1 MNAHQV
7 ITGALNNGEN
17 VYALGNIEGLTFTAC
32 AVGSDVVILDSDF
45 NRVQIIPES
54 KNHLLVSSLSC
65 CQETGKIAVTYGNL
79 VKILEATNSGADKST
94 LKSSIFQFTW
104 VETYSFTHKEP
115 ISSVQWSMEGLRLL
129 FVIGNKLVLHQHRSV
144 SSTSRSST
152 STPVTFCISD
162 DDLQERH
169 TWEIIWTTSLPY
181 KPKYI
186 RYSPDGYYLALSGD
200 RDCFIKIFYQNG
212 TEHTEPEFIAITLNH
227 PAPVCGFEWRKT
239 GRYMPRK
246 CISPILMS
254 WCEDRTSRIW
264 KETPAPETSIIDLTG
279 EGGGDPLWDRQK
291 QKKFLGKYI
300 RVKKTKTKILNKL
313 RKMMPE
319 KHQETDSNPIGIR
332 AQIGKSPSLLDIP
345 TSKDNTDH
353 QETSFYL
360 AATIN
365 AETDCLLVPSFND
378 HNNQKPFSVHWLNN
392 KELVFSVGA
401 EKLLAEAVLLDLD
414 AVTHSNDEPEDSSPT
429 ESEKKRDFEHENVRS
444 EHSDATRTGG
454 SVSSDAPSSKDILDV
469 KLEILLRQWTKSN
482 DVLFSIHPVDGSLLT
497 WTVEWLDDHFRQPV
511 ISYSSRLPGA
521 LPSSDSMSLHSKLN
535 TFNPHEPIYLDAL
548 RNDMENKDTSVL
560 FHDKLLERRV
570 SNTIHV
576 LTSHDNG
583 TLNLWHMSVD
593 DQSSFSHVVSMTH
606 ISRMCG
612 HRFQMQQI
620 IAHPVLPLLLTT
632 SKFKSTKLKVD
643 STMDVLS
650 EVILWKITPVGPL
663 CKNGGVKEL
672 ARVASPSING
682 FSTVGWV
689 PAILPSCTLGTV
701 CNSPS
706 SCFISCDGN
715 QMIIYQAVLDAR
727 GLLSEL
733 SNAQT
738 AFNSRTPVDNYSDK
752 ILRTPSPRSDRAPS
766 FLKQFNVVSTQST
779 AKPGCVLEVGKIEDV
794 NLNDLNLMFLHVFQS
809 RIVMADDDDS
819 SESNPM
825 SSVIDRSRSPT
836 FRDKFFIVIVD
847 QKENEDVI
855 MMFSLTISS
864 QPPQSIPTFDTEALP
879 GEKGFLRPSS
889 PLAPS
894 MAKLNFEAELVCR
907 QVMPLPEGTRITNM
921 APAAGHLSSSSLYP
935 ACETPYVLVSSDN
948 DDSVRFWRCAK
959 ATDPVSPNKFEW
971 REWNMIS
978 DNHPSELGV
987 EGSIVKVNAA
997 HSGRIACAYQKPNTT
1012 TDNNIIIE
1020 VAVFE
1025 CESSGGVEWFREDSF
1040 RIQQN
1045 HFFEFS
1051 KPHFTGS
1058 QSKRH
1063 SGDQEHLH
1071 LLQQRINAGKPTKP
1085 SYELIRAMENASS
1098 SVTDIAQ
1105 MKLENMVRLDWV
1117 STEDGTHMLTV
1128 GMGTKVYIY
1137 AQIGQDPAQQ
1147 NVTLMRESETSMRR
1161 PSIRKASSLLPN
1173 IQPDSRFTSWVCCRV
1188 LNLDTADGLPPIPT
1202 ALSWVRDGIL
1212 IVGMQ
1217 SEMRVYNQWNFK
1229 TVQEKT
1235 KSSNPAANPN
1245 IVSLT
1250 VSTSHSMLDQ
1260 LTRKKEALVSSRS
1273 RVFLEFV
1280 STMNKAHP
1288 KENESQMVLNILKSE
1303 GVFETARMCSPILP
1317 QYHPKQLIVLLN
1329 AGKKRRVKAILNHVL
1344 SSLKQKKGAAH
1355 NPLSRAASIK
1365 RMSTV
1370 DREDSTNAT
1379 PADARIDDDSMDYDE
1394 IDDIPLLPLYALMKV
1409 DFDSDVVVEKSEEL
1423 MAKNTDEYDDLF
1435 DDGLDKDGDIDAILR
1450 DNESMYSGR
1459 SRHMSGGSD
1468 MGRNEN
1474 QVSAIFT
1481 AKDYRKLTELLTHT
1495 HLPGLSSVDQM
1506 HLLAIADTLSHFAS
1520 DAKDKVEQANAAMKP
1535 VVQSVLGDNTAG
1547 GYATAAAGVETVD
1560 ECGLRYLM
1568 AMKQHEY
1575 LMVCLPMKQRME
1587 LKKSG
1592 LSASN
1597 IIWAQ
1602 HSETETELL
1611 NAVPGMHRTNPS
1623 WEELKGLGV
1632 AWWLKNTASLKI
1644 CIEKIAKAAFQQN
1657 QDPMDASLFYLALR
1671 KKNVLTHLFKTIRN
1685 TTMADFFMN
1694 DFTKEHW
1701 QKVAAKNAFV
1711 LMSKQRFQ
1719 HAAAF
1724 FLLSGSLKDAVQTLC
1739 SKCNDVQLALVVVRM
1754 YESDPEAQQAMIN
1767 EVLCRE
1773 VLGITYEEFETQR
1786 GCCDD
1791 DAPVSAHA
1799 SKEPFERSMA
1809 FWILKDYTRA
1819 AHTLVQEAQ
1828 SDRLLSSLS
1837 DIFNFYSY
1845 LRKHPLVV
1853 RQRLNNV
1860 GAQVGT
1866 TEKLLALGRQL
1877 ESILTPPERRLFF
1890 RTSAEHMARGC
1901 PMLSLD
1907 VLNTL
1912 PKRISIVQ
1920 DYDEALKLLFGDNQ
1934 NQAAPPPP
1942 PQMSIDVD
1950 WSKPTT
1956 SDEPDE
1962 LKLDWSDEEK
1972 DDEEI
1977 EEVTNE
1983 NTVDAPVI
1991 QNGAG
1996 IENAATLQSQLVGA
2010 TDIFAQHMKFVASLR
2025 ILTEELSTL
2034 ASGFD
2039 VDGGQLRNQLLNW
2052 LEREVE
2058 VLQTTCDYNVERKSD
2073 EANEDN
2079 HDSDYWSSTGPNYDQ
2094 PSDLSKL
2101 SRASP
2106 SLTPKRITWLKANQK
2121 LLRSFTSFCTLHSA
2135 HNHRLA
2141 SVLMELLL
2149 LLLNVQRDGDD
2160 DIVSKQLM
2168 ATGVNTFPLLDAAVS
2183 TPKMFVSSP
2192 LAYIE
2197 NQGSDLL
2204 AAISELSDVPNMAGD
2219 LQKCYMLYNLC
2230 QGFSC
2235 CIYLSL
2241 TDIDQ
2246 IYSSMLNLAP
2256 KPAPI
2261 GGSENHVVTP
2271 PVKWPGVEAL
2281 VALLGREKEDDAPQL
2296 RLLIIESFLAIS
2308 MSLFCFALSAYDS
2321 RWLFRL
2327 SAHEIDPSKFG
2338 LIFGG
2343 GGESKK
2349 ASHPPARP
2357 PRPAAPVVQKEST
2370 SENNGDNLRSR
2381 LNLRILGNEKLST
2394 ASKDSLPSEAL
2405 HSKWVPPQKN
2415 IVQLFAEKPSVMMH
2429 EDDDD
2434 AYESDEEDK
2443 GNSYSDD
2450 EEDEDTLSCENAA
2463 PASFAWQLLRLAL
2476 IQQQLHR
2483 VKQFLILVGFDPRD
2497 IPTVAPRID
2506 SILQQLNSWISLQHQ
2521 TLKNFP
2527 GGIPNDVLPDMTID
2541 MSDQHLAA
2549 SMKKY
2554 AVLVKKNNTPFES
2567 EDRKIQSIQRLWT
2580 FLVREDHLQEIFIK
2594 YIFSQHSMME
2604 SAPEPIDMIV
2614 GIDNNPHLPEAFK
2627 IVQKDSEPIVAFGC
2641 NQESPGLIVVSN
2653 GRELQEMDMSNV
2665 FKDQYD
2671 QTSWMWNR
2679 ADLDMKNIHSKRDA
2693 LRDNDDYQIFTD
2705 TNSQNV
2711 KHTNVLTPWIIDR
2724 SRRGLN
2730 KMIKRHIPGVRRIDS
2745 HPHAPFYVTGSSDG
2759 SIKVWKWG
2767 AKDTVYTARVAG
2779 QHAKV
2784 SKIAFSCN
2792 GNKFAAVDGDGM
2804 LCLWQ
2809 ASQATEQ
2816 KKPFFSQRCHNK
2828 SATDVRFLGHS
2839 ASVLLTA
2846 GSSSLDYNLGL
2857 WDTLLPTNRAL
2868 VHSWV
2873 AHPEG
2878 ATCALYVPNQQTIFS
2893 GGRHGEIC
2901 LWDIRQR
2908 QLRHTIKAFDQM
2920 HVVKTLATDSA
2931 QDLIVSGSSEG
2942 DIKIWSADAI
2952 PQLMYSL
2959 PGEHTAKG
2967 GFSFRQVGQSTV
2979 QGVQQLFIDQNMRL
2993 FSCGADASLKFRTL
3007 PSIFNMTSLL

>member
-17 VYALGNIEGLTFTAC
+17 VYAIGNIEGLTFTAC

-54 KNHLLVSSLSC
+54 KNHLIVSSLSC

-79 VKILEATNSGADKST
+79 VKILEATNSGADKT
-94 LKSSIFQFTW
+94 KLKSLIFQFTW

-144 SSTSRSST
+144 SNISRSS
-152 STPVTFCISD
+152 STAPVTFCISD
-162 DDLQERH
+162 DDLQEKH
-169 TWEIIWTTSLPY
+169 TWEVIWTQSLPS
-181 KPKYI
+181 KPKYLK
-186 RYSPDGYYLALSGD
+186 YSPDGYYLAVAGD
-200 RDCFIKIFYQNG
+200 KDCFIKVFYQNG
-212 TEHTEPEFIAITLNH
+212 TEHSELDFCALTLNH
-227 PAPVCGFEWRKT
+227 PSPVCGFEWRKT

-246 CISPILMS
+246 CIAPILMS
-254 WCEDRTSRIW
+254 WCEDRTSRLW
-264 KETPAPETSIIDLTG
+264 KETPPPEGSIIDLTG

-291 QKKFLGKYI
+291 PKKFLGKYI
-300 RVKKTKTKILNKL
+300 RVKKTKTKILNKI

-319 KHQETDSNPIGIR
+319 KHQETDSNPIGLR
-332 AQIGKSPSLLDIP
+332 AQIGKSPSLLEFP
-345 TSKDNTDH
+345 TTKDATEQNDV
-353 QETSFYL
+353 SFYL

-365 AETDCLLVPSFND
+365 AETDCLLVPSFTD
-378 HNNQKPFSVHWLNN
+378 LNNQKPFCVHWLNN

-414 AVTHSNDEPEDSSPT
+414 SSANASGDVADHSPDGYRSDGENDRPT
-429 ESEKKRDFEHENVRS
+429 SNTSGRKG
-444 EHSDATRTGG
+444 AG
-454 SVSSDAPSSKDILDV
+454 SVSSDSPSSKDILDV

-521 LPSSDSMSLHSKLN
+521 LPTSDSMSLKSKLN

-548 RNDMENKDTSVL
+548 RNDIENKDTSTML
-560 FHDKLLERRV
+560 HDKLMERRV

-632 SKFKSTKLKVD
+632 SKFKAPRLKAEP
-643 STMDVLS
+643 TMDVLS

-672 ARVASPSING
+672 ARVASPIISG
-682 FSTVGWV
+682 FSSVGWV

-706 SCFISCDGN
+706 SCFIACDGG
-715 QMIIYQAVLDAR
+715 QLIIYQAVLDAR

-733 SNAQT
+733 SNAKT
-738 AFNSRTPVDNYSDK
+738 ACNNRDTLDNYSDK
-752 ILRTPSPRSDRAPS
+752 ILRTPSPRCDRAPS

-794 NLNDLNLMFLHVFQS
+794 NLDELNLLFLHVFQA
-809 RIVMADDDDS
+809 RIVISDDDEASDN
-819 SESNPM
+819 NPM
-825 SSVIDRSRSPT
+825 SSVIDRSQSPT
-836 FRDKFFIVIVD
+836 FKDKFFIVLVD
-847 QKENEDVI
+847 QKENEDII

-864 QPPQSIPTFDTEALP
+864 QTPQSIPNFDTEALP

-894 MAKLNFEAELVCR
+894 MAKLNFDAELVCR
-907 QVMPLPEGTRITNM
+907 QVMPLPEGTRLSNVV
-921 APAAGHLSSSSLYP
+921 PAAGHLSSSSIYP

-948 DDSVRFWRCAK
+948 DDSVRFWRCIK
-959 ATDPVSPNKFEW
+959 VTEPDSPNKYEW

-978 DNHPSELGV
+978 ENHPSELGV
-987 EGSIVKVNAA
+987 EGAIVKVNAA
-997 HSGRIACAYQKPNTT
+997 HSGRIACAYQKPSTT
-1012 TDNNIIIE
+1012 NESNISIE

-1040 RIQQN
+1040 SIQQN
-1045 HFFEFS
+1045 HFYEFN
-1051 KPHFTGS
+1051 KPHNHYEPHN
-1058 QSKRH
+1058 KRH
-1063 SGDQEHLH
+1063 SGTEQEHLN
-1071 LLQQRINAGKPTKP
+1071 LLQQRT
-1085 SYELIRAMENASS
+1085 EVLRSS
-1098 SVTDIAQ
+1098 FRRVR
-1105 MKLENMVRLDWV
+1105 LENIVRLDWV

-1147 NVTLMRESETSMRR
+1147 NVTLMRESETTMRR

-1173 IQPDSRFTSWVCCRV
+1173 IQPHSRFTSWICCRV

-1229 TVQEKT
+1229 NTEEKA
-1235 KSSNPAANPN
+1235 KKAIPSANPN

-1280 STMNKAHP
+1280 NTMHKTHP
-1288 KENESQMVLNILKSE
+1288 KENESQTVLDILKSE

-1344 SSLKQKKGAAH
+1344 TSLKQRKGAAH

-1370 DREDSTNAT
+1370 DRGSQDQAT
-1379 PADARIDDDSMDYDE
+1379 PADARINDDDSMDYDE
-1394 IDDIPLLPLYALMKV
+1394 IDDIPLLPLYALFEA
-1409 DFDSDVVVEKSEEL
+1409 DFDTNVISEKPEEL
-1423 MAKNTDEYDDLF
+1423 VAKNTDEYDDLF
-1435 DDGLDKDGDIDAILR
+1435 DNGYDKESDIDAILK
-1450 DNESMYSGR
+1450 DSDSVYSGR
-1459 SRHMSGGSD
+1459 TRHLSGGSD
-1468 MGRNEN
+1468 TVRNESH
-1474 QVSAIFT
+1474 VAATFSV
-1481 AKDYRKLTELLTHT
+1481 KDYRKLTELLTHT

-1535 VVQSVLGDNTAG
+1535 VVQSVLGDNAAG
-1547 GYATAAAGVETVD
+1547 GYATAAAGTETVD

-1575 LMVCLPMKQRME
+1575 LLVCLPMKQRME

-1592 LSASN
+1592 LSAAN

-1611 NAVPGMHRTNPS
+1611 NALPAMHKTSPT
-1623 WEELKGLGV
+1623 WEELRGLGV
-1632 AWWLKNTASLKI
+1632 AWWLKNTASLRI

-1671 KKNVLTHLFKTIRN
+1671 KKNVLTHLFKTVRN
-1685 TTMADFFMN
+1685 EAMANFFMN
-1694 DFTKEHW
+1694 DFNQDYW

-1739 SKCNDVQLALVVVRM
+1739 NKCNDVQLALVVVRM
-1754 YESDPEAQQAMIN
+1754 YENDPEAQQAMLN
-1767 EVLCRE
+1767 ELLCRE
-1773 VLGITYEEFETQR
+1773 VLGMTYEEFEQQR
-1786 GCCDD
+1786 GKTDED
-1791 DAPVSAHA
+1791 TPVSLHA

-1809 FWILKDYTRA
+1809 FWMLKDYTRA

-1828 SDRLLSSLS
+1828 SDRLLTSLS

-1853 RQRLNNV
+1853 RQRLNNI

-1866 TEKLLALGRQL
+1866 TEKLLAVGRQL
-1877 ESILTPPERRLFF
+1877 ECILTPPERRLFF

-1907 VLNTL
+1907 VLTLL
-1912 PKRISIVQ
+1912 PKQISIVQ
-1920 DYDEALKLLFGDNQ
+1920 DYDEALRSIFGSSADQ
-1934 NQAAPPPP
+1934 APPPP
-1942 PQMSIDVD
+1942 PPIEVD

-1962 LKLDWSDEEK
+1962 LKLDWSDDEGEGSG
-1972 DDEEI
+1972 DEETVKK
-1977 EEVTNE
+1977 EEE
-1983 NTVDAPVI
+1983 PVVESTPAMNGMLNSAML
-1991 QNGAG
+1991 QN
-1996 IENAATLQSQLVGA
+1996 QLIGS

-2058 VLQTTCDYNVERKSD
+2058 VLQTNCDYNVERKPAGIHD
-2073 EANEDN
+2073 DN

-2094 PSDLSKL
+2094 PSDKL
-2101 SRASP
+2101 SRSSP
-2106 SLTPKRITWLKANQK
+2106 TLTPKRRTWLKANQK

-2149 LLLNVQRDGDD
+2149 LLLNVQREADD
-2160 DIVSKQLM
+2160 DILPKQLM

-2183 TPKMFVSSP
+2183 SPKMFVSSP

-2204 AAISELSDVPNMAGD
+2204 AAISELHDVPNMAGD
-2219 LQKCYMLYNLC
+2219 LQKCYMLYNLS
-2230 QGFSC
+2230 QGFAC

-2246 IYSSMLNLAP
+2246 VYSSMLNLAP
-2256 KPAPI
+2256 RPAPL
-2261 GGSENHVVTP
+2261 GGSENYVVTP

-2296 RLLIIESFLAIS
+2296 RLLIIESLLAIS

-2321 RWLFRL
+2321 RWLYRL
-2327 SAHEIDPSKFG
+2327 SVHELDPNKFG

-2349 ASHPPARP
+2349 SAHPPARP
-2357 PRPAAPVVQKEST
+2357 PRPAAPAVAKDST
-2370 SENNGDNLRSR
+2370 ASADNNGDHLRSR
-2381 LNLRILGNEKLST
+2381 LNLRILGNDKLST
-2394 ASKDSLPSEAL
+2394 SSRESLPSEPQQS

-2415 IVQLFAEKPSVMMH
+2415 IVQFFAEKPYVVAN
-2429 EDDDD
+2429 DDDE
-2434 AYESDEEDK
+2434 AYYESDEEDK
-2443 GNSYSDD
+2443 GNSYSD
-2450 EEDEDTLSCENAA
+2450 EEEENDTLGCENAM
-2463 PASFAWQLLRLAL
+2463 PSSFAWQLLRLAL

-2483 VKQFLILVGFDPRD
+2483 VKQFLVLVGFDPRD

-2506 SILQQLNSWISLQHQ
+2506 SILQQLNNWIVQQHQ
-2521 TLKNFP
+2521 VLKTFP
-2527 GGIPNDVLPDMTID
+2527 GGIPNDVLPDMTVD
-2541 MSDQHLAA
+2541 TSDQHLAA
-2549 SMKKY
+2549 TMKKY
-2554 AVLVKKNNTPFES
+2554 AALVKKGNTPFES
-2567 EDRKIQSIQRLWT
+2567 DDRKIQSIRRLWT

-2594 YIFSQHSMME
+2594 YIFSQQSIME
-2604 SAPEPIDMIV
+2604 NAPEPVDAFL
-2614 GIDNNPHLPEAFK
+2614 GIDNNPNLPEAYK
-2627 IVQKDSEPIVAFGC
+2627 IVQKDNEPIVAFGC

-2653 GRELQEMDMSNV
+2653 GRELQEMDMSNI
-2665 FKDQYD
+2665 FRDQYD

-2679 ADLDMKNIHSKRDA
+2679 ADLDMKSIHNKRDA

-2705 TNSQNV
+2705 SSSQTV
-2711 KHTNVLTPWIIDR
+2711 KHTNV
-2724 SRRGLN
+2724 
-2730 KMIKRHIPGVRRIDS
+2730 MIKRHIPGVRRIDS
-2745 HPHAPFYVTGSSDG
+2745 HPHAPFYVTGATDG

-2816 KKPFFSQRCHNK
+2816 RKPFFSQRCHNK
-2828 SATDVRFLGHS
+2828 SSSDVCFLGHS

-2868 VHSWV
+2868 VHSWI

-2878 ATCALYVPNQQTIFS
+2878 ATCALYVPNQQTIIS

-2920 HVVKTLATDSA
+2920 HVVKTLATDST

-2942 DIKIWSADAI
+2942 DIKIWSADST
-2952 PQLMYSL
+2952 PQLMYNL

-2967 GFSFRQVGQSTV
+2967 GFSFRQVGQSSV
-2979 QGVQQLFIDQNMRL
+2979 QGVQQLFVDQNMRL

>member
-17 VYALGNIEGLTFTAC
+17 VYALGNVEGLTFTAC

-54 KNHLLVSSLSC
+54 KNQLIVSSLSC

-79 VKILEATNSGADKST
+79 VKILEVTNSVVDKSK
-94 LKSSIFQFTW
+94 LKSLIFQFHW

-144 SSTSRSST
+144 SSTSKSFT
-152 STPVTFCISD
+152 STPVSFSISEE
-162 DDLQERH
+162 DLQERH
-169 TWEIIWTTSLPY
+169 TWEVIWTTALPS
-181 KPKYI
+181 KPKFI
-186 RYSPDGYYLALSGD
+186 KYSPDGYYLALAGD
-200 RDCFIKIFYQNG
+200 RDCFIKIFHQN
-212 TEHTEPEFIAITLNH
+212 TLEHSELDFCEIILNH

-264 KETPAPETSIIDLTG
+264 KETPAPEGSIIDLTG

-300 RVKKTKTKILNKL
+300 RVKKTKTRILNKI

-319 KHQETDSNPIGIR
+319 KHQETDSNPIGLR
-332 AQIGKSPSLLDIP
+332 AQIGKSPSLLDFP
-345 TSKDNTDH
+345 SPLSKESEKDKIE
-353 QETSFYL
+353 QSEVSFYL

-378 HNNQKPFSVHWLNN
+378 TNIRKPFCVHWLNN

-414 AVTHSNDEPEDSSPT
+414 GTPTANHVPEEESPMEEIKSTTDHDQAPSDSSKT
-429 ESEKKRDFEHENVRS
+429 
-444 EHSDATRTGG
+444 AG
-454 SVSSDAPSSKDILDV
+454 STSSDAPSSKDILDV

-521 LPSSDSMSLHSKLN
+521 LPSSDSMSLQSKLN

-548 RNDMENKDTSVL
+548 RNSEDKDTSVML
-560 FHDKLLERRV
+560 HDKLLERRV

-593 DQSSFSHVVSMTH
+593 DQSSFSCVVSMTH

-632 SKFKSTKLKVD
+632 SKFKSPKVKVD

-672 ARVASPSING
+672 ARVASPIISG

-706 SCFISCDGN
+706 SCFISCDGS
-715 QMIIYQAVLDAR
+715 QLIIYQAVLDAR

-733 SNAQT
+733 SNAKT
-738 AFNSRTPVDNYSDK
+738 AYSGRETLDNYSDK
-752 ILRTPSPRSDRAPS
+752 ILRTPSPRSDRAPT

-794 NLNDLNLMFLHVFQS
+794 NLNELNLMFLHVFQS
-809 RIVMADDDDS
+809 RIVIANDEEDA
-819 SESNPM
+819 SEISAM
-825 SSVIDRSRSPT
+825 SSVIDRSQTPT
-836 FRDKFFIVIVD
+836 FKDKFFIVVVD

-864 QPPQSIPTFDTEALP
+864 QPPQSIPNFDTEVLP

-894 MAKLNFEAELVCR
+894 MAKLNFEADLVCR
-907 QVMPLPEGTRITNM
+907 QVMPLPEGTRLTNVV
-921 APAAGHLSSSSLYP
+921 PAAGHLSSSSIYP

-948 DDSVRFWRCAK
+948 DDSVRFWRCIK
-959 ATDPVSPNKFEW
+959 VTDQVSPNKFEW

-978 DNHPSELGV
+978 ENHPSELGV
-987 EGSIVKVNAA
+987 EGAIVKVNAA
-997 HSGRIACAYQKPNTT
+997 HSGRIACAYQKPNRNSS
-1012 TDNNIIIE
+1012 DPNISIE

-1040 RIQQN
+1040 SIQQN
-1045 HFFEFS
+1045 HFYEFS
-1051 KPHFTGS
+1051 KPHY
-1058 QSKRH
+1058 QDAHNKRSS
-1063 SGDQEHLH
+1063 SGEQEHLN
-1071 LLQQRINAGKPTKP
+1071 LLQQRINTGKPTKP
-1085 SYELIRAMENASS
+1085 SYELIRAIENLSP

-1105 MKLENMVRLDWV
+1105 MNIENIVRLDWV

-1147 NVTLMRESETSMRR
+1147 NVTLMRESETTMRR

-1173 IQPDSRFTSWVCCRV
+1173 IQPNSRFTSWVCCRV

-1229 TVQEKT
+1229 TTDNNKL
-1235 KSSNPAANPN
+1235 KKAIPAANPN

-1280 STMNKAHP
+1280 NTMHKAHP
-1288 KENESQMVLNILKSE
+1288 KENESQMVLDILKSE
-1303 GVFETARMCSPILP
+1303 GVFETARMASPILP

-1344 SSLKQKKGAAH
+1344 SCLKQKKCAAH

-1370 DREDSTNAT
+1370 DRGDSV
-1379 PADARIDDDSMDYDE
+1379 PAMPVDARMDDDSMDYDE
-1394 IDDIPLLPLYALMKV
+1394 IDDIPLLPLYALIEADHEV
-1409 DFDSDVVVEKSEEL
+1409 PVVHEKQEEL
-1423 MAKNTDEYDDLF
+1423 VVKNTDEYDDLF
-1435 DDGLDKDGDIDAILR
+1435 DNGYDKDGDIDAILK
-1450 DNESMYSGR
+1450 DTDSVYSGR
-1459 SRHMSGGSD
+1459 SRHLSVGSD
-1468 MGRNEN
+1468 SAARNESH
-1474 QVSAIFT
+1474 VTATFT

-1520 DAKDKVEQANAAMKP
+1520 DAQDKVEQANAAMKP
-1535 VVQSVLGDNTAG
+1535 VVRSVLGDNAAG

-1575 LMVCLPMKQRME
+1575 LLVCLPMKQRME
-1587 LKKSG
+1587 LKKTG
-1592 LSASN
+1592 LSAAN

-1602 HSETETELL
+1602 HSETEVELL
-1611 NAVPGMHRTNPS
+1611 NAVPGMHKTSPS
-1623 WEELKGLGV
+1623 WEELRGLGV
-1632 AWWLKNTASLKI
+1632 AWWLKNTASLRI
-1644 CIEKIAKAAFQQN
+1644 CIEKIAKASFQAN

-1671 KKNVLTHLFKTIRN
+1671 KKNVLTHLFKTVRN
-1685 TTMADFFMN
+1685 QTMADFFMN
-1694 DFTKEHW
+1694 DFNQEHW

-1754 YESDPEAQQAMIN
+1754 YESDPESQQAMVN
-1767 EVLCRE
+1767 ELLCRE
-1773 VLGITYEEFETQR
+1773 VLGITYEEFEQQR
-1786 GCCDD
+1786 GRTDED
-1791 DAPVSAHA
+1791 TPVSVHA

-1809 FWILKDYTRA
+1809 FWMLKDYTRS

-1853 RQRLNNV
+1853 RQRLNNI

-1877 ESILTPPERRLFF
+1877 ENILTPPERRLFF

-1907 VLNTL
+1907 VLTML
-1912 PKRISIVQ
+1912 PKNISIVQ
-1920 DYDEALKLLFGDNQ
+1920 DYDEALRTIFGGTE
-1934 NQAAPPPP
+1934 QAVPPPP
-1942 PQMSIDVD
+1942 PVEVD

-1962 LKLDWSDEEK
+1962 LKLDWSDDEGEEGAAELEVK
-1972 DDEEI
+1972 PEEP
-1977 EEVTNE
+1977 
-1983 NTVDAPVI
+1983 APLIV
-1991 QNGAG
+1991 NGMDSSAV
-1996 IENAATLQSQLVGA
+1996 LQSQLVGS

-2058 VLQTTCDYNVERKSD
+2058 VLQTNCDYNAERKPTLPH
-2073 EANEDN
+2073 EENQ
-2079 HDSDYWSSTGPNYDQ
+2079 DSDYWSSTGANYEHAEQ
-2094 PSDLSKL
+2094 KL

-2106 SLTPKRITWLKANQK
+2106 GLTPKRRIWLKANQK

-2149 LLLNVQRDGDD
+2149 LLLNVQRDAED
-2160 DIVSKQLM
+2160 DILPKQLL
-2168 ATGVNTFPLLDAAVS
+2168 ASGVSTFPLLDAAVS
-2183 TPKMFVSSP
+2183 SPKMFVSSP

-2197 NQGSDLL
+2197 NQGNDLL
-2204 AAISELSDVPNMAGD
+2204 ASISELHNVPNMAGD

-2246 IYSSMLNLAP
+2246 TYSSMLNLEP
-2256 KPAPI
+2256 RPAPI
-2261 GGSENHVVTP
+2261 GRSDNHVVTP

-2321 RWLFRL
+2321 RWLYRL
-2327 SAHEIDPSKFG
+2327 SVHEIDPHRFG
-2338 LIFGG
+2338 QIFGG
-2343 GGESKK
+2343 GGETKK

-2357 PRPAAPVVQKEST
+2357 PRPAAPTPKDST
-2370 SENNGDNLRSR
+2370 VENNGEQIRSR
-2381 LNLRILGNEKLST
+2381 LNLRILGNEKFST
-2394 ASKDSLPSEAL
+2394 ASKDSLPSEQSY
-2405 HSKWVPPQKN
+2405 SKWVPPQMN
-2415 IVQLFAEKPSVMMH
+2415 IVQLFADKPNVSRQDD
-2429 EDDDD
+2429 EDETMYD
-2434 AYESDEEDK
+2434 SDEEDK
-2443 GNSYSDD
+2443 GTGYSDD
-2450 EEDEDTLSCENAA
+2450 EDNEDECCENAA
-2463 PASFAWQLLRLAL
+2463 PSSFAWQLLRLAL
-2476 IQQQLHR
+2476 IQQQLYR
-2483 VKQFLILVGFDPRD
+2483 VKQFLVLVGFDPRD

-2506 SILQQLNSWISLQHQ
+2506 AVLQQLSNWIVQQHQ
-2521 TLKNFP
+2521 TLKTFP
-2527 GGIPNDVLPDMTID
+2527 GGIPNDLLPDMTID
-2541 MSDQHLAA
+2541 TSDQHLAA
-2549 SMKKY
+2549 TMKKY
-2554 AVLVKKNNTPFES
+2554 AALVKKNNSPFES
-2567 EDRKIQSIQRLWT
+2567 DDKKIQTIRRLWS

-2594 YIFSQHSMME
+2594 YIFSQHSIME
-2604 SAPEPIDMIV
+2604 SAPEPVDAFF
-2614 GIDNNPHLPEAFK
+2614 GIDSNPILPEAFK
-2627 IVQKDSEPIVAFGC
+2627 IVQKDSEPIVAFAC

-2679 ADLDMKNIHSKRDA
+2679 AELDMKNIHSKRDA

-2705 TNSQNV
+2705 SNAHNA

-2784 SKIAFSCN
+2784 AKIAFSCN

-2828 SATDVRFLGHS
+2828 SAADVCFLGHS
-2839 ASVLLTA
+2839 SSVLLTA

-2868 VHSWV
+2868 VHSWA

-2920 HVVKTLATDSA
+2920 HIVKTLATDSA

-2942 DIKIWSADAI
+2942 DIKIWSADAN
-2952 PQLMYSL
+2952 PQLMYNL

-2967 GFSFRQVGQSTV
+2967 GFSFRQVGQSSV

-3007 PSIFNMTSLL
+3007 PSIFNMTNLI